1 MRLAFANVFRLWR
14 VQGMDIRL
22 ALTLILRQQAPGKA

>member
-1 MRLAFANVFRLWR
+1 MRLALANVFRLWR
-14 VQGMDIRL
+14 VLMDIGL